1 MMEENEMNE
10 ITQQSAQIRDRFL
23 ASARQYL
30 LAGTALNDAHAVH
43 GSQSAEGQQ
52 SPDGRCRKQPH

>member
-1 MMEENEMNE
+1 MNE

-30 LAGTALNDAHAVH
+30 LTGTALSDAHAAH
-43 GSQSAEGQQ
+43 GNQRAEGQPP
-52 SPDGRCRKQPH
+52 SDARCRKQPY